1 MWVTRRI
8 SELEARWY
16 FEFIYETRVMP
27 NYIRLDKGSETGTL
41 AAIHCFLRRQ
51 HWDVETDE
59 EAVNT
64 AIYGPSVSNQ
74 VVFLNVVDMYGVE

>member
-1 MWVTRRI
+1 
-8 SELEARWY
+8 
-16 FEFIYETRVMP
+16 MP

-64 AIYGPSVSNQ
+64 AIYGPSISNQ
-74 VVFLNVVDMYGVE
+74 F